1 MQDVESE
8 ILPPE
13 PESPR
18 SPESPGSPE
27 SPKSLER
34 PESDEVLVWP
44 WDEETPS
51 VHEFRLSVQSLL
63 RGSDR
68 DMLEAASEVLTGI
81 QGTMSKA
88 WAIEV
93 MKEIFSRFGL
103 EFKHTMYD
111 EVATPRWSMIDMGE
125 EEEAS
130 QEIDDLPED
139 LPEEDALEIV
149 EEVEEEESN
158 SHNNSEEKVQD
169 DFQPQDK
176 MQVDESENPTQI
188 GQDGE
193 SEKSH
198 PKVEDDDSEIEVA
211 KWQTP
216 PQTPRESID
225 ESCCIPCSP
234 SRFSGGN
241 PFSRPIP
248 TPPISPQAFIFKP
261 NPTVE
266 SEITLESTT
275 TSASTI
281 PESPKKSFS
290 ISIFSNLKK
299 RFRRTS
305 TKLRI
310 SIIGRAPP
318 LPAEPE
324 PSHPSPKQ
332 PSSKRPSVDVINEDP
347 RTVLRGPTL
356 KLNRMS
362 DMTLPLTDEE
372 RNEIARRRARES
384 KLTED
389 FDLVV
394 RLGTIQTPR
403 ASLALTEMD
412 TLSDLPPGAIDPST
426 IPPIPMVEPEY
437 FKNPSPEAG
446 PSSGSE
452 GLDRS
457 DSNRIPPRRRSKRL
471 NMLNRRI
478 KSSSGRPE
486 EDISQPQPPHPI
498 RNVLSEKNL
507 RILNSRISPRPPLIP
522 GSPIPRSTTASTR
535 RKKVPTERSMS
546 ISDRIASP
554 LAIGVRR
561 RVSQGRRYPSMDYFP
576 LAQTT
581 PLGLMGGRIGV
592 VQMGSAYKANKI
604 LGDVVLLVPE
614 NQAPKRRRHSL
625 HRYVSSTIPSSSR
638 GSIAKVEKVRGEK
651 LPVEPLVRS
660 RPSMSSRRAS
670 MEQITES
677 MEDSPVRGNNYT
689 KPVEQRRP
697 SVDLRRSST
706 EGGRSG
712 RRASEDQRTNL
723 DFNKPKSNGAVWII

>member
-13 PESPR
+13 PESSE
-18 SPESPGSPE
+18 SPENPE
-27 SPKSLER
+27 SPKSL
-34 PESDEVLVWP
+34 ESDEVLVWP
-44 WDEETPS
+44 WDEETPN

-125 EEEAS
+125 EEEAL
-130 QEIDDLPED
+130 QEVEDLPED
-139 LPEEDALEIV
+139 LPVGDALEIV
-149 EEVEEEESN
+149 EEVDEEEAN
-158 SHNNSEEKVQD
+158 SRNNSEEKVQE
-169 DFQPQDK
+169 DFQTQDK
-176 MQVDESENPTQI
+176 MEVDKSENPTHI
-188 GQDGE
+188 EQDGE

-198 PKVEDDDSEIEVA
+198 PKVEEEDSEIEVT

-225 ESCCIPCSP
+225 DSCCIPCSP

-241 PFSRPIP
+241 PFSRSIP
-248 TPPISPQAFIFKP
+248 TPPISPPAFIFKP

-266 SEITLESTT
+266 SEITYESTT
-275 TSASTI
+275 PSTSIVTEA
-281 PESPKKSFS
+281 PKKSFS

-318 LPAEPE
+318 PPAEPE

-332 PSSKRPSVDVINEDP
+332 PLSKRPSADVINEDP

-394 RLGTIQTPR
+394 RLGTIHTPR

-452 GLDRS
+452 GLNRS

-471 NMLNRRI
+471 NMLNRRTRP
-478 KSSSGRPE
+478 SSRPE
-486 EDISQPQPPHPI
+486 EDISQPQSPHPI

-522 GSPIPRSTTASTR
+522 GSPIPRSTTGSTR

-546 ISDRIASP
+546 ISDRMASP
-554 LAIGVRR
+554 LAVGIRR

-638 GSIAKVEKVRGEK
+638 GSITKVEKVRGEK
-651 LPVEPLVRS
+651 LPVEPLIRS
-660 RPSMSSRRAS
+660 RPSISSRRAS

-677 MEDSPVRGNNYT
+677 MEDSPVRGNNYS

-712 RRASEDQRTNL
+712 RRGSEDQRSNL
-723 DFNKPKSNGAVWII
+723 DFNRPKSNGAVWII